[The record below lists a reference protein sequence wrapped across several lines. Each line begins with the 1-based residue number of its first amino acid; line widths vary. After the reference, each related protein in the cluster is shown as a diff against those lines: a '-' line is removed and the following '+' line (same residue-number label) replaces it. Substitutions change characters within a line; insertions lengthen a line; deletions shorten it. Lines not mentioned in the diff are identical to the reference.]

1 MSQEYD
7 SYYGDGDNTELLRDG
22 TGQRRNH
29 MKRINVTEDLES
41 KVSDLESKN
50 NGLEWKIKALAL
62 SVIALL
68 ICSLGILIFCVI
80 QQLNIDTGTQ
90 HADQVG
96 QIIVQCTHHHLYQLL
111 MKSIKRLIWKL
122 LNFKK

>member
-62 SVIALL
+62 SVTALL

-96 QIIVQCTHHHLYQLL
+96 QIIVHHLYQLL
-111 MKSIKRLIWKL
+111 MKSIKRLIWKF